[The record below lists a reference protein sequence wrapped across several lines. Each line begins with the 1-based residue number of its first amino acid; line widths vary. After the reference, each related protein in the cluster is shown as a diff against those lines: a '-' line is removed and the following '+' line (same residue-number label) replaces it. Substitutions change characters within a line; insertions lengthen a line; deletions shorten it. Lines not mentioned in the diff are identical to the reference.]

1 MRNYLTI
8 ESLYHRCFAGSYL
21 RYKHTTCITCW
32 HDVEMVFHVEM
43 TWKRL
48 FPNRFNMDYI
58 CCVCTALEPFQL
70 NIVFHFNNLQP
81 KRLETMWN
89 IGLKWLF
96 NELIFKI
103 SLRDFFV
110 NSIIHLV
117 PVFSFI
123 SKCTKNEDFY

>member
-1 MRNYLTI
+1 MRNYLTV
-8 ESLYHRCFAGSYL
+8 ESLYHRYSAGSYL
-21 RYKHTTCITCW
+21 RYKHYVYSTFKWGGNGIPRLTS
-32 HDVEMVFHVEM
+32 DVETTVSKSFQCGLHLMCLYCS
-43 TWKRL
+43 W
-48 FPNRFNMDYI
+48 
-58 CCVCTALEPFQL
+58 AFQL

-81 KRLETMWN
+81 KRLETMWK

-96 NELIFKI
+96 NKLFFKI
-103 SLRDFFV
+103 SLRDFFG